1 MGPGCNDTM
10 HKPHLEEGFRRAG
23 GGKSLKNSGFA
34 PYVTCVMGPD
44 LEKCRAPIKANLALY
59 IGGMGARDK
68 NFYNSYVRNFGY
80 EDVASQLQDLYLS
93 GQKNEAAAAVP
104 NEQADAVAM
113 IGTRARIKDQLEQ
126 WKASAVTTMLI
137 GTSQPEAL
145 RTLAELCL

>member
-1 MGPGCNDTM
+1 MVP
-10 HKPHLEEGFRRAG
+10 PL
-23 GGKSLKNSGFA
+23 
-34 PYVTCVMGPD
+34 GPD

-68 NFYNSYVRNFGY
+68 NFYNSYVRNFSY
-80 EDVASQLQDLYLS
+80 EDLATNLQDLYLS
-93 GQKNEAAAAVP
+93 GQKNAAAVP
-104 NEQADAVAM
+104 NELVDAVALV
-113 IGTRARIKDQLEQ
+113 GTRERIKDQLEQ